1 VWDAYNS
8 GMDFR
13 LTAELEAFRA
23 EVSDFLREEMAPERT
38 AGHLDPTDLTG
49 FDEAFERELSR
60 RAGARGFLGIHA
72 PVEYG
77 GGGRPLAF
85 KAVFDFE
92 AGYWNAPVID
102 TAMTLVGSALA
113 ANASPEQKARFFP
126 PMIRGEILMC
136 IAYSEADAGS
146 DLSRVA
152 TRARREGEAFVL
164 DGEKALV
171 TAAHKAD
178 WCCLIARTDPDAPAR
193 RAMSLFLVDLRS
205 PGVEVRR
212 RATINQ
218 WTLGEIAFDAVQMPA
233 DALLGEWNGGWRAM
247 AGALLSERSGMFHL
261 GWATRHLELLVE
273 HVRSGCELSVPR
285 ELVRLRLAQLRCE
298 LEIATRFA
306 RRVTWRQAQGE
317 LPPHEASMT
326 KVYTTELL
334 QRVAQVAT
342 EALGPAGTLRPG
354 ARGAPFDGLFAWEYV
369 ERIHPAIS
377 VGSNEIQRST
387 IATAGLGLPR
397 A

>member
-1 VWDAYNS
+1 
-8 GMDFR
+8 MDFR
-13 LTAELEAFRA
+13 LSAELEAFRA
-23 EVSDFLREEMAPERT
+23 GVGDFLREEMAPDRT

-49 FDEAFERELSR
+49 YDEAFERALSR

-77 GGGRPLAF
+77 GGGKPLAY
-85 KAVFDFE
+85 KAMFDLE

-102 TAMTLVGSALA
+102 TAMTLVGPALLASGSA
-113 ANASPEQKARFFP
+113 EQKQRLLP
-126 PMIRGEILMC
+126 PMIRGELLMC

-146 DLSRVA
+146 DLTRVV
-152 TRARREGEAFVL
+152 TRARREGDGFAL

-178 WCCLIARTDPDAPAR
+178 WCCLVARTDPDAPAR
-193 RAMSLFLVDLRS
+193 KGMSMFLVELSR
-205 PGVEVRR
+205 PGVGISRR
-212 RATINQ
+212 STING
-218 WTLGEIAFDAVQMPA
+218 WTLGDIRFEGVRLPA
-233 DALLGEWNGGWRAM
+233 DALLGEWNAGWRQM

-273 HVRSGCELSVPR
+273 HVRGGGELAAPR
-285 ELVRLRLAQLRCE
+285 ELVRLRLAQLKSE
-298 LEIATRFA
+298 LEVAQRFA
-306 RRVTWRQAQGE
+306 RRVLWRQSRGE
-317 LPPHEASMT
+317 LPPHEASIT

-334 QRVAQVAT
+334 QRIAQVAT
-342 EALGPAGTLRPG
+342 EALGPSGVLRPG
-354 ARGAPFDGLFAWEYV
+354 ARGAPFGGLFAWEYV

-377 VGSNEIQRST
+377 VGSNELQRTT
-387 IATAGLGLPR
+387 IATVGLGLPR

>member
-1 VWDAYNS
+1 
-8 GMDFR
+8 MDFR
-13 LTAELEAFRA
+13 PSAELEAFRA
-23 EVSDFLREEMAPERT
+23 EVHAFLREEMAPERI

-49 FDEAFERELSR
+49 YDESFERELSR
-60 RAGARGFLGIHA
+60 RAGARGFLGVHA

-85 KAVFDFE
+85 KATFDFE

-102 TAMTLVGSALA
+102 TAMTLVGPALEASGSAA
-113 ANASPEQKARFFP
+113 QKARWFP
-126 PMIRGEILMC
+126 PMIRGELLMC

-146 DLSRVA
+146 DLTRVS
-152 TRARREGEAFVL
+152 TRARREGDGFVL

-178 WCCLIARTDPDAPAR
+178 WCCLIARTDPAAPAR
-193 RAMSLFLVDLRS
+193 KAMSLFLVDLRS
-205 PGVEVRR
+205 PGVQVRR
-212 RATINQ
+212 RTTIND
-218 WTLGEIAFDAVQMPA
+218 WTLGEIRFASVELPA
-233 DALLGEWNGGWRAM
+233 DSLLGEWNAGWRQM
-247 AGALLSERSGMFHL
+247 AGALLAERSGMFHL

-273 HVRSGCELSVPR
+273 HVRGGGELAAPR

-306 RRVTWRQAQGE
+306 RRVMWRQMQGE
-317 LPPHEASMT
+317 LPAHEPSIT
-326 KVYTTELL
+326 KIYTTELL
-334 QRVAQVAT
+334 QRIAQGAT

-354 ARGAPFDGLFAWEYV
+354 TRGAPLAGLFAWEYV
-369 ERIHPAIS
+369 ERIHPTIS
-377 VGSNEIQRST
+377 VGSNELQRTT